1 MEVGMEIGTKYPIP
15 PPFPSPLLLLQVQ
28 ELQAAADHA
37 MMLKFGRIVDLD
49 RLEGLHINK
58 TAEDLRMKIEA
69 VERRRA
75 QTVLDMEVQSRDW
88 GLRVGGW
95 GLGNRS
101 VILPCL
107 PTYSWYCCSVLFS
120 HTYIHT
126 CRPLCVSSCRSNTY
140 LLLVYM
146 AGANCTYNVCAMF
159 ASDYYCKIR
168 E

>member
-88 GLRVGGW
+88 GLRVG
-95 GLGNRS
+95 
-101 VILPCL
+101 
-107 PTYSWYCCSVLFS
+107 
-120 HTYIHT
+120 
-126 CRPLCVSSCRSNTY
+126 
-140 LLLVYM
+140 
-146 AGANCTYNVCAMF
+146 
-159 ASDYYCKIR
+159 